1 MPHLY
6 KKIPAKCKINIEQS
20 TPLKI
25 EQTVHPVRTLDLI
38 KIKSNN
44 QNDQLFNI
52 EKAIFS
58 HQT

>member
-6 KKIPAKCKINIEQS
+6 KKIPAKCKIN
-20 TPLKI
+20 I